1 MGKTTPIV
9 IDCHGHV
16 LGRVASVV
24 AKNLLLGKKFVLV
37 RCEDMQ
43 VCGTLK
49 MRLTQ
54 WALFKRK
61 RVLTNPQRGA
71 FHLRSPA
78 DMIKRCVRGML
89 PKNCARGKLALRNL
103 KTFVGCPAPYDKMK
117 KSSIP
122 SAAAIFSFNPTRK
135 RTLMGTLASSVGWK
149 YADIVA
155 RDEAIRKDKASKY
168 FAKKQVTLK
177 AVKEAKDKILA
188 DEKYKEKVAI
198 LKQFGYA

>member
-89 PKNCARGKLALRNL
+89 QRIVNL